1 MGVAAVLVT
10 VTGILFKSVI
20 DYKQIRGVISNSQYS
35 VLSSLNETEF
45 SAFSYKTEKEIFVDI
60 VREAGGRNFRNLKI
74 IKRGPN
80 ATYMERYSGC
90 IFGFGS
96 FRYRLVRGFGC
107 G

>member
-20 DYKQIRGVISNSQYS
+20 DYKQIRGVISNSQCS

-60 VREAGGRNFRNLKI
+60 MREADGRVWMRVARWMTKSNIGRVF
-74 IKRGPN
+74 IKKELLYENKHLR
-80 ATYMERYSGC
+80 ALDYA
-90 IFGFGS
+90 
-96 FRYRLVRGFGC
+96 V
-107 G
+107 